1 MDTQESTHET
11 SPVRYFIT
19 CLCLSHTHPT
29 TTPTHTHT
37 TTTTHTHPPTHTH
50 THTHTYRNSQNCFYT
65 ILCLTD
71 TLIFA
76 EADDSNASISSE
88 EDLETLEYAKTL
100 AFIESVPKKSISQ
113 IIKDKK
119 KQTHLTLQWY
129 GFYTHVP

>member
-1 MDTQESTHET
+1 INTN
-11 SPVRYFIT
+11 
-19 CLCLSHTHPT
+19 
-29 TTPTHTHT
+29 THTHAHT
-37 TTTTHTHPPTHTH
+37 HTPRDTHTHKNTHTH
-50 THTHTYRNSQNCFYT
+50 KYRNSQNCFYT